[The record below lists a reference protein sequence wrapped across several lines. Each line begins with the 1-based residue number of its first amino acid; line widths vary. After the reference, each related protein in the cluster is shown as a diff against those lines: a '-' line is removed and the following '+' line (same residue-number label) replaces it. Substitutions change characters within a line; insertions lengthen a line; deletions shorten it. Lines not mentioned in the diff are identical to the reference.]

1 MRFLLFLFLLL
12 LLFVNGKF
20 IVLGIGK
27 ERQKKKKKSFRYGY
41 WKGIQKAIVVVRI
54 TEYICF
60 MTSVVS
66 ESKKGPIDF
75 HSQNLQ
81 QQQQHEGKEIQ
92 EYHRTLP
99 LPSPCD
105 ADAFSL
111 SADERQQLG
120 LLVHDVLTGSGG
132 GKERFSPG
140 MGMLPSGGSPA
151 LHHRHPKE
159 GGHARSTSPPLS
171 GGNSGSENNS
181 GGGRSSPASS
191 SPFSGAA
198 SLLPSSF
205 GRLRLA
211 PPLLSVLA
219 PGPTPIWYRVVT
231 SALEGVREADTQER
245 QAGVFHRKFQ
255 KELSAFH
262 EDAKHREERERR
274 QQRES
279 RARLGSKLHY
289 FTERYWKRRG
299 ELYQQAMRTEFQ
311 TFRQYYDRQK
321 QEDMLAETEAI
332 TKTLVES
339 MLGNRKRVS
348 SLSSSSSIPVSA
360 QKGEEEGVGTITQ
373 DAGKEVNGIR
383 TTCGT
388 EETANATPP
397 TAASSLSSLPTG
409 PSGMPPPLDLLDTL
423 DGARPLRSYQ
433 CSALQWMIHLYENN
447 LNGILADEMGLGKTV
462 QTIALLC
469 HYAQYHNDWGPH
481 LVVVPTTVVLNWKE
495 ELQRWAPGLKVMVYM
510 GSRKERQWCRKGW
523 LAEDAFHVCITS
535 YTLVVHDRA
544 VFRRRPWGFL
554 ILDEAHQIKNF
565 LSRKWQSLFDLN
577 VEYRLLLTGT
587 PLQNSMM
594 ELWSLFHF
602 LLPSASA
609 FRSNEEFKEWFSNPL
624 EDMVAGRSALNESIV
639 RRLQGLLRPFI
650 LRRLKRDV
658 ESQLPTKTEHV
669 VRCRLSRRQRA
680 LYDEYMR
687 RKETRR
693 KFEEGGGVF
702 SVLLALRKVCNH
714 PDLFAER
721 STISPFV
728 CDRSSAVVVKVPR
741 LVLLQD
747 QTFQYRFP
755 TFDASSRGKRWTVE
769 VWDLHEEREGAG
781 WREGEKWGGETEEEE
796 EEGGADDEEEE
807 AGEWGGRK
815 RRRTRRG
822 GVVARTEDFPPRPP
836 PRRLFRSESTRHGL
850 HTDEKSGR
858 NASSSPFDWLP
869 CTWLQLDIR
878 WGEHPPMDSLSP
890 NLSTP
895 SASVSCSSVPSF
907 YASSVSSSGSF
918 FLSST
923 GVSDY
928 QIQRYDPKHLPFHVS
943 SLDTGEGKRW
953 SCGASARLS
962 YPFLDTEASVP
973 RRGEGVQEVDTE
985 EEPKKKAM
993 TPHRLPLSSTLLHM
1007 LTSSCASTV
1016 EHVIGQRRR
1025 WTYACQSLRQ
1035 KEMATRT
1042 VYLSYPRWVHDVVAE
1057 STSPGLPARG
1067 GRKRK
1072 EDCLPNP
1079 PHTDGRTDHSSRRR
1093 DEANEDGTSE
1103 ARPRLAA
1110 SRAALDWRGGWW
1122 ERQGGHLLSPS
1133 ALSCLSA
1140 SFPDLFQSVAF
1151 RVSHTLLPLA
1161 PHVAV
1166 VVPNAIPSK
1175 APCLVC
1181 AFPLRRPQCFQ
1192 CTAQMCAPLI
1202 AWTRREAE
1210 RLQRCVAAS
1219 RESIAV
1225 DGGRGGGGERT
1236 PRASVYD
1243 GAHFLAEWWPL
1254 QVRRCFCFPDRD
1266 LLIHDCGKLQY
1277 LKEKLVLLRT
1287 EGHRALVFTQFVKML
1302 DVLEKFLALIGVAYL
1317 RLDGA
1322 TRVEQRQLFVNRFN
1336 SDDRITV
1343 MILSTRSGGIGLNLT
1358 GADTVIFY
1366 DSDWNPTMDLQAQ
1379 DRCHR
1384 IGQTRPVTVYRLISA
1399 HTVEESILEKARERK
1414 KLNNVVIRGGRF
1426 HAIAN
1431 VVASSGG
1438 TTTEGGEGEPS
1449 AVVEEEDVNEDASAA
1464 AWAMLSMKTNLRAFF
1479 HDMDED
1485 VELPHDRRRPSSPEE
1500 EDASDVEEE
1509 GKKMEMVPKEADA
1522 KDTANEGG
1530 SATKTLLTDGFSD
1543 VLEEMKQAEDAEDRD
1558 ALEQVEAEIQAR
1570 QREDEMTE
1578 EEDDEEDHAAEEAG
1592 VKRRRE
1598 WEEEDRGRDSSVD
1611 ADPPRYTDRQ
1621 EAEMRATTEDIAFD
1635 TTRGGAAAAARH
1647 PDRSGERREDC
1658 DANGMRVGGK
1668 DSDPNVLPKT
1678 SPHEESEK
1686 EVCAPW
1692 GKEKDSRTSIPGSAP
1707 THTTTTTTNSVF
1719 SQSWQEDWDE
1729 AKKSG
1734 QAHWFPPGESGSKVL
1749 LTHTEGSDAEEVEMQ
1764 EEKERRCASTA
1775 RCYLYEK
1782 EPALKKTA
1790 ERRQRAFLQQRM
1802 RSDVDRQLTR
1812 HFAAYRPDMAE
1823 AFYDTLCQELEERS
1837 YQEDAEMPPFRRC
1850 LA

>member
-1 MRFLLFLFLLL
+1 
-12 LLFVNGKF
+12 
-20 IVLGIGK
+20 
-27 ERQKKKKKSFRYGY
+27 
-41 WKGIQKAIVVVRI
+41 
-54 TEYICF
+54 

-66 ESKKGPIDF
+66 ETKNDQVDF
-75 HSQNLQ
+75 HPQNSQ
-81 QQQQHEGKEIQ
+81 QQQQKQ
-92 EYHRTLP
+92 EEQKYHTLR
-99 LPSPCD
+99 LLSPSLA
-105 ADAFSL
+105 ADALSP
-111 SADERQQLG
+111 SADARQQLG
-120 LLVHDVLTGSGG
+120 LLVNDVLTGSGG
-132 GKERFSPG
+132 GKELSSPG
-140 MGMLPSGGSPA
+140 MWNPPRGGPSLHSRPSKEGGQARNTSPMLCGSGGS
-151 LHHRHPKE
+151 
-159 GGHARSTSPPLS
+159 S
-171 GGNSGSENNS
+171 S
-181 GGGRSSPASS
+181 GGGSCPTSSSTWSGAGPSSPSAHW
-191 SPFSGAA
+191 
-198 SLLPSSF
+198 
-205 GRLRLA
+205 RLRLA

-231 SALEGVREADTQER
+231 SALEGAREADTQEH

-255 KELSAFH
+255 KELRAYH
-262 EDAKHREERERR
+262 EEAKHREERERR

-321 QEDMLAETEAI
+321 QEDMLAETEAL
-332 TKTLVES
+332 TKKLVES
-339 MLGNRKRVS
+339 MLGNNTKRVS
-348 SLSSSSSIPVSA
+348 HASSASPSYFPQRVMEMEA
-360 QKGEEEGVGTITQ
+360 KVDTVKQEADKEGDNDSRETDG
-373 DAGKEVNGIR
+373 N
-383 TTCGT
+383 
-388 EETANATPP
+388 ETAQPP
-397 TAASSLSSLPTG
+397 SAASPFSPTV
-409 PSGMPPPLDLLDTL
+409 PSCMPAPLALLDTL

-469 HYAQYHNDWGPH
+469 YYAQYHNDWGPH

-495 ELQRWAPGLKVMVYM
+495 ELQRWAPGLKVIVYM

-669 VRCRLSRRQRA
+669 IRCRLSRRQRA

-687 RKETRR
+687 RRETRK
-693 KFEEGGGVF
+693 KFAEGGGVF

-755 TFDASSRGKRWTVE
+755 RFGTGSSGKRWIVE
-769 VWDLHEEREGAG
+769 VWDLYEEKEDERRRGDGA
-781 WREGEKWGGETEEEE
+781 KMGGETEEEE
-796 EEGGADDEEEE
+796 EEEEGEGEGGVDET
-807 AGEWGGRK
+807 GEQKGRK
-815 RRRTRRG
+815 RHRSRRG
-822 GVVARTEDFPPRPP
+822 VAALAEDPRAPPRC
-836 PRRLFRSESTRHGL
+836 RLRSGSTWRARE
-850 HTDEKSGR
+850 TNEEND

-869 CTWLQLDIR
+869 CAWIQLNVL
-878 WGEHPPMDSLSP
+878 WGQHPPIDPVSAI
-890 NLSTP
+890 LST
-895 SASVSCSSVPSF
+895 STTSSSVPSCRSS
-907 YASSVSSSGSF
+907 SSVGS
-918 FLSST
+918 LSSFGSST
-923 GVSDY
+923 DVTDH
-928 QIQRYDPKHLPFHVS
+928 QIQRYHPKHFPFRIS
-943 SLDTGEGKRW
+943 SHDAREGKPW
-953 SCGASARLS
+953 PCWTSSPSS
-962 YPFLDTEASVP
+962 YPFLNEEATFQGY
-973 RRGEGVQEVDTE
+973 GERKQDVHAE
-985 EEPKKKAM
+985 EEHKTKALL
-993 TPHRLPLSSTLLHM
+993 PNGRLPLSSTLRHM
-1007 LTSSCASTV
+1007 LTSSCVS
-1016 EHVIGQRRR
+1016 IMQDSIIPRRR
-1025 WTYACQSLRQ
+1025 WTSHCQSLRQ
-1035 KEMATRT
+1035 TDMATRT
-1042 VYLSYPRWVHDVVAE
+1042 VYLSYPRCVQLFIADIA
-1057 STSPGLPARG
+1057 SPGLPVGVG
-1067 GRKRK
+1067 GREWRNSLTHPDHPHRRTMGGRSTEDAK
-1072 EDCLPNP
+1072 ERSG
-1079 PHTDGRTDHSSRRR
+1079 GRTNDDVTSVTSARR
-1093 DEANEDGTSE
+1093 
-1103 ARPRLAA
+1103 AA
-1110 SRAALDWRGGWW
+1110 SREAFAWRGGQW
-1122 ERQGGHLLSPS
+1122 ERQGHLLHS
-1133 ALSCLSA
+1133 ATLSGLSA
-1140 SFPDLFQSVAF
+1140 SFPDLFSSIGYRLF
-1151 RVSHTLLPLA
+1151 HTLLPLA
-1161 PHVAV
+1161 QHVAV
-1166 VVPNAIPSK
+1166 VVPNAIPSC
-1175 APCLVC
+1175 APCVVC
-1181 AFPLRRPQCFQ
+1181 ALPLRRPQCFQ
-1192 CTAQMCAPLI
+1192 WNAMSCAPLI

-1210 RLQRCVAAS
+1210 RLQRCVHK
-1219 RESIAV
+1219 
-1225 DGGRGGGGERT
+1225 GGEGGERM

-1254 QVRRCFCFPDRD
+1254 QVRRSFCFPDRY

-1277 LKEKLVLLRT
+1277 LKEKLVLLRA
-1287 EGHRALVFTQFVKML
+1287 EGHRVLIFTQFVKML
-1302 DVLEKFLALIGVAYL
+1302 DIFEKFLALIGVAYL
-1317 RLDGA
+1317 RLDGS

-1426 HAIAN
+1426 HVIAN
-1431 VVASSGG
+1431 VVTSSGMANG
-1438 TTTEGGEGEPS
+1438 NENRTQQGNPMATTEGKGEPS
-1449 AVVEEEDVNEDASAA
+1449 AAVEEEDGNDDASAT

-1485 VELPHDRRRPSSPEE
+1485 VELPHDSRRSSRPEE
-1500 EDASDVEEE
+1500 DESWVEEANRNGNE
-1509 GKKMEMVPKEADA
+1509 PNEADA
-1522 KDTANEGG
+1522 KDRENEEGNAPDTTLFTGG
-1530 SATKTLLTDGFSD
+1530 ISD
-1543 VLEEMKQAEDAEDRD
+1543 VLEEMKQAEDEEDRE
-1558 ALEQVEAEIQAR
+1558 ALEQVEAEIQER
-1570 QREDEMTE
+1570 QREDEVAE
-1578 EEDDEEDHAAEEAG
+1578 EED
-1592 VKRRRE
+1592 
-1598 WEEEDRGRDSSVD
+1598 EEEKAKEETEGERRRDSSVYS
-1611 ADPPRYTDRQ
+1611 DPPHYTNFR
-1621 EAEMRATTEDIAFD
+1621 EAAMGRGHDSASN
-1635 TTRGGAAAAARH
+1635 TTRDATSTGRL
-1647 PDRSGERREDC
+1647 PESNGEKGEGLY
-1658 DANGMRVGGK
+1658 ANGIVVGGK
-1668 DSDPNVLPKT
+1668 EVGPNCVRRT
-1678 SPHEESEK
+1678 SPYEESGKEWRPSQKEK
-1686 EVCAPW
+1686 ESCTS
-1692 GKEKDSRTSIPGSAP
+1692 KEGSAP
-1707 THTTTTTTNSVF
+1707 LSVTSSVF
-1719 SQSWQEDWDE
+1719 SQSWQDDWE
-1729 AKKSG
+1729 ETKKSG
-1734 QAHWFPPGESGSKVL
+1734 STHLVPTGESGSTVRDTNK
-1749 LTHTEGSDAEEVEMQ
+1749 EGSGVEEVGTEEE
-1764 EEKERRCASTA
+1764 EEKGKKKRGRYSSTA
-1775 RCYLYEK
+1775 RCHLYEK

-1790 ERRQRAFLQQRM
+1790 ERRQQAFLQQRM

-1812 HFAAYRPDMAE
+1812 HFAAYRPDQAE
-1823 AFYDTLCQELEERS
+1823 AFYDELCQELQEKS
-1837 YQEDAEMPPFRRC
+1837 YQEDAEMPPFRRR